1 MNVNVKFEYIE
12 KYLPTPRC
20 RKYRTREVKG
30 TCTVTVREAP
40 IGKLVP
46 AFGVEQYIWG
56 EVPSIEND
64 VIFSNEGSLWKLSR
78 ANRYY
83 ADKSWYDLA
92 PCTSEFLARHLEPNR
107 YEIHDFNTDTE
118 RIKAY
123 IQSQADRFLICDGKL
138 YEETTEPRL
147 KGECD
152 MFIVIK
158 SEHYD
163 CTNLIC
169 KKDTLEE
176 AAAAVRESIAQRIN
190 KNYHTG
196 LTGADITHENEERY
210 RFSFDFDEN
219 CPADNSEPRVHATYD
234 FWKGD
239 DEESVEWA
247 VFEVTTDKPFFLLS
261 YEEYESI
268 ELTGFY
274 GSFDEAFEEMKELIA
289 ESVNDVFDEDA
300 TADDVEDMED
310 YNVFVHSNKDSKD
323 SGAPLAFASFCDDYP
338 NREWTVFH
346 I

>member
-1 MNVNVKFEYIE
+1 
-12 KYLPTPRC
+12 
-20 RKYRTREVKG
+20 
-30 TCTVTVREAP
+30 
-40 IGKLVP
+40 
-46 AFGVEQYIWG
+46 
-56 EVPSIEND
+56 
-64 VIFSNEGSLWKLSR
+64 
-78 ANRYY
+78 
-83 ADKSWYDLA
+83 
-92 PCTSEFLARHLEPNR
+92 
-107 YEIHDFNTDTE
+107 
-118 RIKAY
+118 
-123 IQSQADRFLICDGKL
+123 
-138 YEETTEPRL
+138 
-147 KGECD
+147 

-219 CPADNSEPRVHATYD
+219 CPADDSEPRVHATYD

-268 ELTGFY
+268 ELTDFY
-274 GSFDEAFEEMKELIA
+274 DSFDEAFEE
-289 ESVNDVFDEDA
+289 VNNPRLKSRA
-300 TADDVEDMED
+300 CGNT
-310 YNVFVHSNKDSKD
+310 S
-323 SGAPLAFASFCDDYP
+323 L
-338 NREWTVFH
+338 
-346 I
+346 

>member
-1 MNVNVKFEYIE
+1 MKKNTYKFSVDVVFAYNIFSTDTQ
-12 KYLPTPRC
+12 KNLNF
-20 RKYRTREVKG
+20 
-30 TCTVTVREAP
+30 TVTTDICRDNFSDAVAAFKTYVRYITHDMIELSIP
-40 IGKLVP
+40 DLVEKR
-46 AFGVEQYIWG
+46 VEG
-56 EVPSIEND
+56 
-64 VIFSNEGSLWKLSR
+64 
-78 ANRYY
+78 
-83 ADKSWYDLA
+83 
-92 PCTSEFLARHLEPNR
+92 
-107 YEIHDFNTDTE
+107 
-118 RIKAY
+118 
-123 IQSQADRFLICDGKL
+123 
-138 YEETTEPRL
+138 
-147 KGECD
+147 

-274 GSFDEAFEEMKELIA
+274 DSFDEAFEEMKELIA

-338 NREWTVFH
+338 NREWTIFH

>member
-1 MNVNVKFEYIE
+1 
-12 KYLPTPRC
+12 
-20 RKYRTREVKG
+20 
-30 TCTVTVREAP
+30 
-40 IGKLVP
+40 
-46 AFGVEQYIWG
+46 
-56 EVPSIEND
+56 
-64 VIFSNEGSLWKLSR
+64 
-78 ANRYY
+78 
-83 ADKSWYDLA
+83 
-92 PCTSEFLARHLEPNR
+92 
-107 YEIHDFNTDTE
+107 
-118 RIKAY
+118 
-123 IQSQADRFLICDGKL
+123 
-138 YEETTEPRL
+138 
-147 KGECD
+147 

-176 AAAAVRESIAQRIN
+176 AVSAVKDSMAQRIN
-190 KNYHTG
+190 KNYHAG
-196 LTGADITHENEERY
+196 FTGADITHENEERY

-219 CPADNSEPRVHATYD
+219 RPADNSEPRAHGSYD

-239 DEESVEWA
+239 DQESVEWA

-274 GSFDEAFEEMKELIA
+274 DTFDEAFGEMKELIA

-300 TADDVEDMED
+300 TADDVENMED
-310 YNVFVHSNKDSKD
+310 YNVFVHSNKDSQD
-323 SGAPLAFASFCDDYP
+323 NSAPLAFASFCDDYP

>member
-1 MNVNVKFEYIE
+1 
-12 KYLPTPRC
+12 
-20 RKYRTREVKG
+20 
-30 TCTVTVREAP
+30 
-40 IGKLVP
+40 
-46 AFGVEQYIWG
+46 
-56 EVPSIEND
+56 
-64 VIFSNEGSLWKLSR
+64 
-78 ANRYY
+78 
-83 ADKSWYDLA
+83 
-92 PCTSEFLARHLEPNR
+92 
-107 YEIHDFNTDTE
+107 
-118 RIKAY
+118 
-123 IQSQADRFLICDGKL
+123 
-138 YEETTEPRL
+138 
-147 KGECD
+147 

-274 GSFDEAFEEMKELIA
+274 DSFDEAFEEMRMQRPMMLRIWKTTMSSYTPIRIA
-289 ESVNDVFDEDA
+289 K
-300 TADDVEDMED
+300 TAVRR
-310 YNVFVHSNKDSKD
+310 S
-323 SGAPLAFASFCDDYP
+323 LLQAFAMIIPTANGLFS
-338 NREWTVFH
+338 TSKT
-346 I
+346 

>member
-1 MNVNVKFEYIE
+1 
-12 KYLPTPRC
+12 
-20 RKYRTREVKG
+20 
-30 TCTVTVREAP
+30 
-40 IGKLVP
+40 
-46 AFGVEQYIWG
+46 
-56 EVPSIEND
+56 
-64 VIFSNEGSLWKLSR
+64 
-78 ANRYY
+78 
-83 ADKSWYDLA
+83 
-92 PCTSEFLARHLEPNR
+92 
-107 YEIHDFNTDTE
+107 
-118 RIKAY
+118 
-123 IQSQADRFLICDGKL
+123 
-138 YEETTEPRL
+138 
-147 KGECD
+147 

-176 AAAAVRESIAQRIN
+176 AVAAVKDSMAQRIN

-219 CPADNSEPRVHATYD
+219 RPADNSEPRVHGSYD

-274 GSFDEAFEEMKELIA
+274 DTFDEAFCGAFLENQTPSVLWCHPQNGCLLSLRAIAGDDQIAQWDTRYGETAGKSNVNCEE
-289 ESVNDVFDEDA
+289 
-300 TADDVEDMED
+300 
-310 YNVFVHSNKDSKD
+310 
-323 SGAPLAFASFCDDYP
+323 
-338 NREWTVFH
+338 R
-346 I
+346 

>member
-1 MNVNVKFEYIE
+1 
-12 KYLPTPRC
+12 
-20 RKYRTREVKG
+20 
-30 TCTVTVREAP
+30 
-40 IGKLVP
+40 
-46 AFGVEQYIWG
+46 
-56 EVPSIEND
+56 
-64 VIFSNEGSLWKLSR
+64 
-78 ANRYY
+78 
-83 ADKSWYDLA
+83 
-92 PCTSEFLARHLEPNR
+92 
-107 YEIHDFNTDTE
+107 
-118 RIKAY
+118 
-123 IQSQADRFLICDGKL
+123 
-138 YEETTEPRL
+138 
-147 KGECD
+147 

-274 GSFDEAFEEMKELIA
+274 DSFDEAFEEMKELMGP
-289 ESVNDVFDEDA
+289 
-300 TADDVEDMED
+300 METRERD
-310 YNVFVHSNKDSKD
+310 LRAWQWSICSCLGVCCEIGCSSFINVLDNVFFFFISSP
-323 SGAPLAFASFCDDYP
+323 SS
-338 NREWTVFH
+338 W
-346 I
+346 

>member
-1 MNVNVKFEYIE
+1 MT
-12 KYLPTPRC
+12 TP
-20 RKYRTREVKG
+20 
-30 TCTVTVREAP
+30 
-40 IGKLVP
+40 
-46 AFGVEQYIWG
+46 
-56 EVPSIEND
+56 
-64 VIFSNEGSLWKLSR
+64 LSY
-78 ANRYY
+78 N
-83 ADKSWYDLA
+83 K
-92 PCTSEFLARHLEPNR
+92 
-107 YEIHDFNTDTE
+107 
-118 RIKAY
+118 K
-123 IQSQADRFLICDGKL
+123 
-138 YEETTEPRL
+138 ETTKCL
-147 KGECD
+147 
-152 MFIVIK
+152 FVIK

-176 AAAAVRESIAQRIN
+176 AVAAVKDSMAQRIN

-219 CPADNSEPRVHATYD
+219 RPADNSEPRVHSSYD

-274 GSFDEAFEEMKELIA
+274 DTFDEAFGEMKELIA

-300 TADDVEDMED
+300 TADDVEDMEN
-310 YNVFVHSNKDSKD
+310 YNVFVHSNKTAKTTVRRSLSQASATIIPTASGLFSISK
-323 SGAPLAFASFCDDYP
+323 
-338 NREWTVFH
+338 

>member
-1 MNVNVKFEYIE
+1 MNINVKFEYIE

-30 TCTVTVREAP
+30 ICTVTVREAP
-40 IGKLVP
+40 IGKMVP
-46 AFGVEQYIWG
+46 AFGVEQYIW
-56 EVPSIEND
+56 EETPHIEND
-64 VIFSNEGSLWKLSR
+64 V
-78 ANRYY
+78 
-83 ADKSWYDLA
+83 
-92 PCTSEFLARHLEPNR
+92 
-107 YEIHDFNTDTE
+107 
-118 RIKAY
+118 
-123 IQSQADRFLICDGKL
+123 
-138 YEETTEPRL
+138 RL

-274 GSFDEAFEEMKELIA
+274 DSFDEAFEEMKELIA

-338 NREWTVFH
+338 NREWTIFH